1 MMHESN
7 VCDLFTTVNHS
18 ENDGSLRMQVEIFH
32 HFDKNDDGSLDLQE
46 FLAMLKHTPLKI
58 RQHDAMNMFHEL
70 AGPDG
75 TMDDEE
81 FSEILVFYKFNT
93 RGLLSIDL

>member
-18 ENDGSLRMQVEIFH
+18 RKRLRMQVEIFH

-58 RQHDAMNMFHEL
+58 RQVRLSDHE
-70 AGPDG
+70 
-75 TMDDEE
+75 E
-81 FSEILVFYKFNT
+81 SH
-93 RGLLSIDL
+93 LLKSWC